1 MDFSVCR
8 AEVCIPAQGILQR
21 TDHILDD
28 TDFILVA
35 IFQQQ
40 RNILFKLHFCH
51 DDIVTEKII
60 TGDRQCIC
68 NADNRVQA
76 NAGGAGFN
84 VTQMCRRDVNE
95 FGKALLR

>member
-1 MDFSVCR
+1 M
-8 AEVCIPAQGILQR
+8 ELEI
-21 TDHILDD
+21 
-28 TDFILVA
+28 
-35 IFQQQ
+35 
-40 RNILFKLHFCH
+40 
-51 DDIVTEKII
+51 
-60 TGDRQCIC
+60 IC